1 MSELD
6 LPVHSIE
13 SKIYLIRGERVILDC
28 DLAEMYQVT
37 TARLNEQVSRNLRR
51 FPGDFMFRLS
61 NQEFRNLIS
70 QFAISRSGWGGR
82 RTPPLAFTE
91 QGVSMLSA
99 VLHSERAI
107 DVNVA
112 IMRTFVKLRQL
123 LSSNRE
129 LEKKIVEL
137 EQKYDGKFKLVFEA
151 IRELMSAHAIPR
163 KRIIGLGS
171 ED

>member
-1 MSELD
+1 
-6 LPVHSIE
+6 
-13 SKIYLIRGERVILDC
+13 
-28 DLAEMYQVT
+28 
-37 TARLNEQVSRNLRR
+37 
-51 FPGDFMFRLS
+51 
-61 NQEFRNLIS
+61 
-70 QFAISRSGWGGR
+70 
-82 RTPPLAFTE
+82 
-91 QGVSMLSA
+91 MLSA